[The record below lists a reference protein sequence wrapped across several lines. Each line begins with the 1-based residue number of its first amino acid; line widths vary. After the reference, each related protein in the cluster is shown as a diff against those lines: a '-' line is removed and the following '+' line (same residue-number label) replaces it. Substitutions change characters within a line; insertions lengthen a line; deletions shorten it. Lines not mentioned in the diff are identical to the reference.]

1 MVCRKSL
8 CNAVI
13 TYSSVSDGGASCLL
27 RNADVPSG
35 ADAAA
40 ANSVAAAAATLLFRR
55 RGPDSED
62 AG

>member
-1 MVCRKSL
+1 MQLYLIPRF
-8 CNAVI
+8 
-13 TYSSVSDGGASCLL
+13 SDGGASCLL